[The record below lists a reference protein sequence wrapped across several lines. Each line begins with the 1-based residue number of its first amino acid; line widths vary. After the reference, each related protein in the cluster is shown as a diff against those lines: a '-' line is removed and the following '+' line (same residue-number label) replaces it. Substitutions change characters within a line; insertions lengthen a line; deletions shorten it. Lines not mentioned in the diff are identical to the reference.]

1 MNIKIGFFFISLM
14 TSIACFSAQI
24 KIPHQLGTLTLDATP
39 QRVVVIGLGVLDA
52 LDAFGIEPVA
62 LTKAAQ
68 LPDYLSKYKSK
79 KYASSGSLFEP
90 DFETIYNQKP
100 DIIIVGARGAA
111 SYKELSKIAPTLV
124 FTTDE
129 KLGYWKSTQQQW
141 RNLGKAFNIEHKVE
155 QKIQAVEKE
164 ISAIRQYNLSH
175 NLDALTVMSSAS
187 NVTAFGSQSR
197 FSAIYQDFGFKQTV
211 KNIKSSRHGDLI
223 SYEFISKSNPSI
235 LFIIDRDKLV
245 NKGKSTTKEDFNNAL
260 IKTTKAYHN
269 DNITF
274 LDLNAWYLSI
284 AGVTATEQM
293 IQDMKSTLNLD

>member
-1 MNIKIGFFFISLM
+1 MNIKTSLFFISL
-14 TSIACFSAQI
+14 IASASCFSAEI
-24 KIPHQLGTLTLDATP
+24 KISHQLGTVTLESTP
-39 QRVVVIGLGVLDA
+39 QRVVVIGLGALDA

-62 LTKAAQ
+62 LTKATQ
-68 LPDYLSKYKSK
+68 LPSYLSKYKDK

-90 DFETIYNQKP
+90 DFESIYNQKP
-100 DIIIVGARGAA
+100 DIIIVGARGAS

-124 FTTDE
+124 FTTNE
-129 KLGYWKSTQQQW
+129 KMGYWESTQQQW
-141 RNLGKAFNIEHKVE
+141 RNLGKAFNIENKVE
-155 QKIQAVEKE
+155 QKINTLEKE
-164 ISAIRQYNLSH
+164 FSKIRQYNKPH
-175 NLDALTVMSSAS
+175 DLDALTVMSSAS
-187 NVTAFGSQSR
+187 NVTAFGNQSR

-260 IKTTKAYHN
+260 IKTTQAYQN
-269 DNITF
+269 DKITF

-293 IQDMKSTLNLD
+293 IKDIKNTINLD

>member
-1 MNIKIGFFFISLM
+1 MKIINTLFIVSLFASTFAFATEIKITHQHGVTSL
-14 TSIACFSAQI
+14 
-24 KIPHQLGTLTLDATP
+24 PATP

-52 LDAFGIEPVA
+52 LDAFDIAPVA
-62 LTKAAQ
+62 LTKATQ
-68 LPDYLSKYKSK
+68 LPEYLSKYRDE

-90 DFETIYNQKP
+90 DFESIYNQKP
-100 DIIIVGARGAA
+100 DIIIVGARGAS

-124 FTTDE
+124 FTTNA
-129 KLGYWKSTQQQW
+129 KIGYWESTQQQW
-141 RNLGKAFNIEHKVE
+141 RNLGKVFNIENKVE
-155 QKIQAVEKE
+155 QKISAIEKE
-164 ISAIRQYNLSH
+164 FSKIRQYNQKH
-175 NLDALTVMSSAS
+175 QLDALTVMSSAS

-197 FSAIYQDFGFKQTV
+197 FSVIYKDFGFQQTV

-260 IKTTKAYHN
+260 IKTTKAYKN
-269 DNITF
+269 NKITF

-293 IQDMKSTLNLD
+293 IKDIKNTINLD